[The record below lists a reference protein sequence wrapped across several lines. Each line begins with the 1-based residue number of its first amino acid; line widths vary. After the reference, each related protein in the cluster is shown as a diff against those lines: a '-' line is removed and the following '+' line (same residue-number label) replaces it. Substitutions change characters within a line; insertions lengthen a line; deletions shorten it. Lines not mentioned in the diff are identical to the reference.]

1 MPSSK
6 LLLSKEI
13 EALQKLETN
22 EKTDALVAIVVYT
35 KIQ

>member
-6 LLLSKEI
+6 LLLSREI
-13 EALQKLETN
+13 EALQLETN
-22 EKTDALVAIVVYT
+22 EKADALVAIVVNT